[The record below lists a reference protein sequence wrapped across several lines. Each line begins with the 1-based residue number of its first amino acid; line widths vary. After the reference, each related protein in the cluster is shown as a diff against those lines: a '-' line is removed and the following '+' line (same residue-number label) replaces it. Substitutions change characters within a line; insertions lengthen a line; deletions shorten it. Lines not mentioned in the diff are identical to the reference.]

1 MGLGYDHAI
10 KRGNNLI
17 TRKHVLLFC
26 GMAMASSSLAQTE
39 GVALVG
45 ARIETGT
52 GQTIESGTVAFKDNK
67 IVYVGTGNAP
77 AGFKKVDA
85 KGMTV
90 YPGFI
95 DGCMTRGYKL
105 PEVPQNPPL
114 DVVTTAPPTMREFN
128 RKGVWP
134 DLDLAKNLDL
144 KSAVGASNEAGFT
157 CAVIANAIGT
167 FRGQS
172 CLVNLSG
179 SKQVPVMIQSQV
191 AQVTGLGT
199 GPQSGY
205 PSTPFAI
212 MATYRQTMLDAQRML
227 QTPAAD
233 RPKVLAPL
241 ESLFPVL
248 RGEQPLMFF
257 ADGERD
263 ISRALGLVDEF
274 GSKAMLVGAKSG
286 YLRLDEIKRSGLP
299 VLANIAIGTP
309 PTKSTDPDSLLPK
322 DVFEERVAEW
332 KKRSENLLKLK
343 ESGIPFAI
351 TSLGDSSSNFLTNI
365 RRILKTGMD
374 WKTILQSITM
384 MPAKMFGMDKQMGSI
399 EVGKQAYFTIANGDL
414 SNDKVG
420 IKYVV
425 VAGQMRDIDAPMDEE
440 EEAKP

>member
-1 MGLGYDHAI
+1 M
-10 KRGNNLI
+10 I
-17 TRKHVLLFC
+17 TRKQILLFC
-26 GMAMASSSLAQTE
+26 GMALASSSLAQTE
-39 GVALVG
+39 GIALVG

-114 DVVTTAPPTMREFN
+114 DVITTAPPTMRELN

-134 DLDLAKNLDL
+134 DLDLSKNLDL
-144 KSAVGASNEAGFT
+144 KSAVGAANEAGFT
-157 CAVIANAIGT
+157 CAVIANAAGT

-179 SKQVPVMIQSQV
+179 SKGVPVLLQPKV

-205 PSTPFAI
+205 PTTPFAI

-233 RPKVLAPL
+233 RPKNLEPL

-263 ISRALGLVDEF
+263 ISRALGLVNEF
-274 GSKAMLVGAKSG
+274 GSKAMLVGAKNG
-286 YLRLDEIKRSGLP
+286 FMRLDEIKRSGLP
-299 VLANIAIGTP
+299 VLANIAIGIA
-309 PTKSTDPDSLLPK
+309 PTKSNDPDSILPK
-322 DVFEERVAEW
+322 DVFNERAEDW
-332 KKRSENLLKLK
+332 KKRSENLLRFK
-343 ESGIPFAI
+343 EAGIPFAI
-351 TSLGDSSSNFLTNI
+351 TSMGDGSSNFLTNI
-365 RRILKTGMD
+365 RRILKTGLD
-374 WKTILQSITM
+374 WKTVLQAVTL
-384 MPAKMFGMDKQMGSI
+384 MPAKLFGVDKQMGSI

-414 SNDKVG
+414 SKDKVT